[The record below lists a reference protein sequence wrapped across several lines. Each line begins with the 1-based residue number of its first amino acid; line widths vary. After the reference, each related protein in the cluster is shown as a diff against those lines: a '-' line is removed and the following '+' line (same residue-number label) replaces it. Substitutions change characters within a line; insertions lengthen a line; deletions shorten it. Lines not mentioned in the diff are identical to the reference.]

1 MAEGPARAGQCRPM
15 AKEKQTA
22 APVAAV
28 VGAGP
33 GLGAAVARRFA
44 REGYAVGLFARG
56 EASLRE
62 VQRDIEAAGGRALAC
77 PSDATDEASV
87 GAAFERLRTQLGAPE
102 VLVYNAGAFTVGG
115 VLELEPAAFESAW
128 RTNCLGGFL
137 SAREV
142 LPKML
147 ERGHGTLL
155 FTGATA
161 SLRGSAR
168 FAGLAVGKFGLRAL
182 AQSLAREFGPRGLHV
197 AHVVIDGVIDTART
211 RALAPEREAVTR
223 LSPEALAETYWHLHR
238 QHPSAWTQEVDVR
251 PAGEKF

>member
-1 MAEGPARAGQCRPM
+1 M
-15 AKEKQTA
+15 
-22 APVAAV
+22 AAV
-28 VGAGP
+28 VGVGP
-33 GLGAAVARRFA
+33 GLGAAVAKRFA

-62 VQRDIEAAGGRALAC
+62 VQREIEAAGGRALPC
-77 PSDATDEASV
+77 PSDATNEASMHE
-87 GAAFERLRTQLGAPE
+87 AFERLRAELGAPE

-142 LPKML
+142 LPGML

-161 SLRGSAR
+161 SLRGSAG

-197 AHVVIDGVIDTART
+197 AHVVIDGVIDTARS
-211 RALAPEREAVTR
+211 RAGTPGPEATAL

-238 QHPSAWTQEVDVR
+238 QHPSAWTLEVDVR